1 MSWAVGISI
10 ISGWLVGLFTGLGKG
25 EGGGV
30 TMQHTTRSVAY
41 HTKNVGEML
50 DLAATKLKQEVSRP
64 SPTQLVVDSFARD
77 EGIG

>member
-30 TMQHTTRSVAY
+30 TMQHTTRSV
-41 HTKNVGEML
+41 VGSVPHEKCRR
-50 DLAATKLKQEVSRP
+50 DVGSGSNQAEARGITAIANAAR
-64 SPTQLVVDSFARD
+64 
-77 EGIG
+77 G